1 MTSPTGRPPRQSP
14 SPTGR
19 EDAVEMVRSEE
30 RLHASVEWVTAE
42 RVRISKRIVTENK
55 TFTVQVRRE
64 ELVVERF
71 PAGET
76 TGGSPEPTDA
86 GGAVGGVSTAPVVEL
101 VLHEEV
107 PEITL
112 RAVPTEWVLVYKDT
126 ITGNTTVDATVRR
139 EQIELVDPTAVQ
151 RPPR

>member
-1 MTSPTGRPPRQSP
+1 
-14 SPTGR
+14 
-19 EDAVEMVRSEE
+19 MVRSEE
-30 RLHASVEWVTAE
+30 RLQASVEWVTAE
-42 RVRISKRIVTENK
+42 RVRISKRVVTENK

-71 PAGET
+71 PADET
-76 TGGSPEPTDA
+76 AAGPPEAMDV

-107 PEITL
+107 PEVTL

-126 ITGNTTVDATVRR
+126 VAGSTTVDATVRR
-139 EQIELVDPTAVQ
+139 EQIELVEPTSVPH
-151 RPPR
+151 PPE